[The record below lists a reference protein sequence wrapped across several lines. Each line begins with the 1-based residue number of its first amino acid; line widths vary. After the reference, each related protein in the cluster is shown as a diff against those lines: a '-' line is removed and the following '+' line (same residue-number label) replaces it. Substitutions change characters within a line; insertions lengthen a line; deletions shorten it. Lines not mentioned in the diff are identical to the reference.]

1 MTREEAYIGGQKL
14 QTYIYMVVIGDR
26 SWHDVTEGASYG
38 FFRDPNVVGLGT
50 PVDSI
55 FREEVDVVVWQFE
68 TDEVQCGDLAFS
80 DFDLSESIS
89 RVGTGCPVKVVDFLG
104 FGSCRCKYF

>member
-1 MTREEAYIGGQKL
+1 MTSQRAPL
-14 QTYIYMVVIGDR
+14 SV
-26 SWHDVTEGASYG
+26 W
-38 FFRDPNVVGLGT
+38 DPNVVGLST

-55 FREEVDVVVWQFE
+55 FWEEVDVVVRRFE
-68 TDEVQCGDLAFS
+68 TDKVQCGDLAFS

-89 RVGTGCPVKVVDFLG
+89 RVRTGYPVEVVNFLG